1 MTRVAA
7 APLPAVLRQDAALA
21 SLVALL
27 TLVGSGISLGDDFEV
42 ALLHRAWPWLPG
54 PGGLLLLVAG
64 AVPLAFRRVA
74 PVTVF
79 AGCCAASL
87 GYQAIGYNPE
97 PLPLGVLVAL
107 YTVAVTRGP
116 LVCSMAGAAYLYALT
131 MLAML
136 GLMPVSDDQYFTDLV
151 AVIATVTLGY
161 GVALGRARAEVA
173 EQGAATLARD
183 QDQRVQAAREQE
195 QARIAR
201 EVHDIVAHDMSVIV
215 AQAAAAR
222 RVFAE
227 QPQTAASA
235 LESIETLGRDGLDGL
250 RRLMSLLR
258 TDPVTPERSPQPAL
272 DRLPPLL
279 DQVRR
284 AGLPVELVVRGRPR
298 PLPATVELN
307 AYRIVQEALT
317 NSLKH
322 AGPTRATV
330 TLDYEGEALR
340 VEVTD
345 EGTGAGAAA
354 RGRQPSQGYGLLG
367 MQQRAALLGGQ
378 LVVGPEQGKGFRV
391 MVRLPH
397 AGAST

>member
-1 MTRVAA
+1 LSYQV
-7 APLPAVLRQDAALA
+7 
-21 SLVALL
+21 
-27 TLVGSGISLGDDFEV
+27 
-42 ALLHRAWPWLPG
+42 
-54 PGGLLLLVAG
+54 
-64 AVPLAFRRVA
+64 
-74 PVTVF
+74 
-79 AGCCAASL
+79 L
-87 GYQAIGYNPE
+87 GYAPE

-107 YTVAVTRGP
+107 YSVAVTRGP
-116 LVCSMAGAAYLYALT
+116 VVCSVAGACYLVV
-131 MLAML
+131 LAICATFDF
-136 GLMPVSDDQYFTDLV
+136 MPVADDQYFTDLI

-161 GVALGRARAEVA
+161 GVALGRARAQVA
-173 EQGAATLARD
+173 EQRAAALARD
-183 QDQRVQAAREQE
+183 QDQRVQVAREQE

-227 QPQTAASA
+227 QPQTAAGA

-258 TDPVTPERSPQPAL
+258 TDPAVPERSPQPAL

-284 AGLPVELVVRGRPR
+284 AGLPVELVVCGTPR

-330 TLDYEGEALR
+330 TLDYEGAALR

-345 EGTGAGAAA
+345 EGKGATAPTREP
-354 RGRQPSQGYGLLG
+354 RGSSGYGLLG

-378 LVVGPEQGKGFRV
+378 LVAGPDQGHGFRV
-391 MVRLPH
+391 MVRLPLV
-397 AGAST
+397 GASP

>member
-1 MTRVAA
+1 MTGVVPE
-7 APLPAVLRQDAALA
+7 PLRTVLRQDVALA
-21 SLVALL
+21 LLVVLL
-27 TLVGSGISLGDDFEV
+27 TLVGSGISLGDDFRV
-42 ALLHRAWPWLPG
+42 AFLHQVWPWLPD
-54 PGGLLLLVAG
+54 PGGLFLLVAG
-64 AVPLAFRRVA
+64 ALPLAFRRVA
-74 PVTVF
+74 PLSVF
-79 AGCCAASL
+79 AVCAAASM

-107 YTVAVTRGP
+107 YSVAVTRGP
-116 LVCSMAGAAYLYALT
+116 LVCSLAGAAYLFSLT
-131 MLAML
+131 AIGVL
-136 GLMPVSDDQYFTDLV
+136 GVMSVSDDQYFTDVV

-173 EQGAATLARD
+173 EQRAAVLARD
-183 QDQRVQAAREQE
+183 QDHRVQAAREQE
-195 QARIAR
+195 QSRIAR
-201 EVHDIVAHDMSVIV
+201 EVHDLVAHDMSVMV

-222 RVFAE
+222 RVFAD
-227 QPQTAASA
+227 QPQTAAAA

-258 TDPVTPERSPQPAL
+258 TAQATPERSPQPAL
-272 DRLPPLL
+272 DRLTPLL

-284 AGLPVELVVRGRPR
+284 AGLPVELVVRGEPR

-340 VEVTD
+340 VEVAD
-345 EGTGAGAAA
+345 QGNGAKEPAGAPRA
-354 RGRQPSQGYGLLG
+354 SSGYGLLG

-378 LVVGPEQGKGFRV
+378 LVAGPDQGSGFTV
-391 MVRLPH
+391 MVRLPL
-397 AGAST
+397 AGTSP

>member
-1 MTRVAA
+1 MTAG
-7 APLPAVLRQDAALA
+7 APAIPPAVIRQDAALA
-21 SLVALL
+21 AFVALL
-27 TLVGSGISLGDDFEV
+27 ALVGSGITLGDDFEV
-42 ALLHRAWPWLPG
+42 ALLHHAWPWLPG
-54 PGGLLLLVAG
+54 PGGLLLLVAST
-64 AVPLAFRRVA
+64 VPLVLRRVA

-79 AGCCAASL
+79 VVCGAASL

-107 YTVAVTRGP
+107 YSVAVIRGP
-116 LVCSMAGAAYLYALT
+116 LVCSVAGAAYLYALT
-131 MLAML
+131 QLALL

-173 EQGAATLARD
+173 EQRAAALARD

-201 EVHDIVAHDMSVIV
+201 EVHDIVAHDMCVMV

-222 RVFAE
+222 RVFAD

-235 LESIETLGRDGLDGL
+235 LDSIETLGRDGLDGL

-258 TDPVTPERSPQPAL
+258 TEPAAPERSPQPAL

-298 PLPATVELN
+298 PLAATVELT

-345 EGTGAGAAA
+345 EGTGAESAGL
-354 RGRQPSQGYGLLG
+354 RRPPSNGYGLLG

-378 LVVGPEQGKGFRV
+378 LVAGPEQGKGFRV
-391 MVRLPH
+391 MVRLPL
-397 AGAST
+397 AGAPT